1 MFFNRKNTNLFFKFT
16 LLFLFLFLLKIIP
29 FNTGFEDSIDY
40 LNNISFPISSHFKL
54 NKDNKLKFKSSSSC
68 LNDTLNKYKS
78 HLNFINSHN
87 KAIKAKN
94 DFIKLSDEEISSY
107 SMLTYNE
114 KISLLNNTN
123 YSLED
128 RIHIFLGSDLENFSL
143 VYYNI
148 STKEK
153 VSINENKEFKP
164 ASTYKLGLNA
174 LIYNLYLNGKLNL
187 NDTITFEN
195 CDYED
200 GTGLLCSKSS
210 IGTYTIQE
218 LLDLS
223 IIYSD
228 NIASNMLT
236 RYLGGRDEVKKELYS
251 LLNINYPYSKSTI
264 TADIEY
270 RILMYIY
277 DNKNLPE
284 FNHLI
289 EVLTKTEFHDRLDKY
304 IPQEIV
310 AHKIGSNESYIHDVG
325 IIFSDSPYIL
335 VIYTN
340 GLAYPDEKIA
350 QISKAIY
357 NNYN

>member
-1 MFFNRKNTNLFFKFT
+1 MFFNKKNTNLFFKFT

-107 SMLTYNE
+107 SMLSYNE

-148 STKEK
+148 STK
-153 VSINENKEFKP
+153 
-164 ASTYKLGLNA
+164 
-174 LIYNLYLNGKLNL
+174 
-187 NDTITFEN
+187 
-195 CDYED
+195 
-200 GTGLLCSKSS
+200 
-210 IGTYTIQE
+210 
-218 LLDLS
+218 
-223 IIYSD
+223 
-228 NIASNMLT
+228 
-236 RYLGGRDEVKKELYS
+236 
-251 LLNINYPYSKSTI
+251 
-264 TADIEY
+264 
-270 RILMYIY
+270 
-277 DNKNLPE
+277 
-284 FNHLI
+284 
-289 EVLTKTEFHDRLDKY
+289 
-304 IPQEIV
+304 
-310 AHKIGSNESYIHDVG
+310 
-325 IIFSDSPYIL
+325 
-335 VIYTN
+335 
-340 GLAYPDEKIA
+340 
-350 QISKAIY
+350 
-357 NNYN
+357 

>member
-1 MFFNRKNTNLFFKFT
+1 
-16 LLFLFLFLLKIIP
+16 
-29 FNTGFEDSIDY
+29 
-40 LNNISFPISSHFKL
+40 
-54 NKDNKLKFKSSSSC
+54 
-68 LNDTLNKYKS
+68 
-78 HLNFINSHN
+78 
-87 KAIKAKN
+87 
-94 DFIKLSDEEISSY
+94 
-107 SMLTYNE
+107 
-114 KISLLNNTN
+114 
-123 YSLED
+123 
-128 RIHIFLGSDLENFSL
+128 
-143 VYYNI
+143 
-148 STKEK
+148 
-153 VSINENKEFKP
+153 
-164 ASTYKLGLNA
+164 
-174 LIYNLYLNGKLNL
+174 
-187 NDTITFEN
+187 
-195 CDYED
+195 
-200 GTGLLCSKSS
+200 
-210 IGTYTIQE
+210 
-218 LLDLS
+218 
-223 IIYSD
+223 
-228 NIASNMLT
+228 MLT